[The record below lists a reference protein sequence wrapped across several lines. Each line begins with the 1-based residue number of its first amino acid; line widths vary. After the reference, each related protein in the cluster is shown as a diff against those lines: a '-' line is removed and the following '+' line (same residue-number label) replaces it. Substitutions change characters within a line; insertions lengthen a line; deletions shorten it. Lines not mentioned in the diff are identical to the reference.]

1 MNDEK
6 SDLQHHAHWMFI
18 ANQALLIIAIG
29 AFTGYLSRYYPPTS
43 PVVMTLISFAL
54 IWGAL
59 FPTIRKMLMLV
70 GLFYALGLVI
80 SHLN

>member
-1 MNDEK
+1 
-6 SDLQHHAHWMFI
+6 MFI
-18 ANQALLIIAIG
+18 ANQALVIIAIG

-59 FPTIRKMLMLV
+59 FPAIRKMLMLV
-70 GLFYALGLVI
+70 GLFYALGLVV